1 METNQQAT
9 QNETAVWFEIFGRYN
24 GRWEYLTAEDTRDDA
39 DDTRRTYEEN
49 EPGTVFKVVRRRGL
63 AS

>member
-1 METNQQAT
+1 MQNEYQDQAT
-9 QNETAVWFEIFGRYN
+9 WFEIMGRYN

-49 EPGTVFKVVRRRGL
+49 EPGTTFKVVRRRGL